1 MKNQLSVP
9 TNFFIENMPF
19 NIGISL
25 FHFQLKSII
34 DARRLYLQWFPLQH
48 PGTEVQFPLKEMDI
62 KAFSVCLC
70 RAGFTFSRIINNI
83 YLYINN
89 SYQSTRS
96 VKNTLQQMQLQT
108 CGTFVIF
115 SSRQMVLP
123 PFILEKV
130 EQASFPRTERWTD
143 GLH

>member
-1 MKNQLSVP
+1 MKNQLSVVA
-9 TNFFIENMPF
+9 NFFIENMLF

-62 KAFSVCLC
+62 KAFSVCV
-70 RAGFTFSRIINNI
+70 NNI
-83 YLYINN
+83 YGGLCMWVSVHLNNKSSGINN

-96 VKNTLQQMQLQT
+96 VKNTL
-108 CGTFVIF
+108 
-115 SSRQMVLP
+115 
-123 PFILEKV
+123 
-130 EQASFPRTERWTD
+130 
-143 GLH
+143 

>member
-1 MKNQLSVP
+1 MKNQLSIL

-48 PGTEVQFPLKEMDI
+48 PGTEVQFPLNEMDI

-96 VKNTLQQMQLQT
+96 VKNTL
-108 CGTFVIF
+108 
-115 SSRQMVLP
+115 
-123 PFILEKV
+123 
-130 EQASFPRTERWTD
+130 
-143 GLH
+143 

>member
-1 MKNQLSVP
+1 MKNQLSIL

-48 PGTEVQFPLKEMDI
+48 PGTEVQFPLNEMDI

>member
-1 MKNQLSVP
+1 MKNQLGIL

-48 PGTEVQFPLKEMDI
+48 PAGTEVQFPLKEIDI

-83 YLYINN
+83 YRGLCMWVSVHLNNKSSGINN

-96 VKNTLQQMQLQT
+96 VKNTL
-108 CGTFVIF
+108 
-115 SSRQMVLP
+115 
-123 PFILEKV
+123 
-130 EQASFPRTERWTD
+130 
-143 GLH
+143 

>member
-83 YLYINN
+83 YRGLCMWVSVHLSNKSSGINN

-96 VKNTLQQMQLQT
+96 VKSTL
-108 CGTFVIF
+108 
-115 SSRQMVLP
+115 
-123 PFILEKV
+123 
-130 EQASFPRTERWTD
+130 
-143 GLH
+143 

>member
-1 MKNQLSVP
+1 MPAIFFKRDSNEKPVERSHYFFLLKICRLTSVFLS
-9 TNFFIENMPF
+9 F
-19 NIGISL
+19 L
-25 FHFQLKSII
+25 FQLKSII

-83 YLYINN
+83 YRGLCMWVSVHLSNKSSGINN

-96 VKNTLQQMQLQT
+96 VKSTL
-108 CGTFVIF
+108 
-115 SSRQMVLP
+115 
-123 PFILEKV
+123 
-130 EQASFPRTERWTD
+130 
-143 GLH
+143 